1 MSQHNVQLLI
11 TDIGRTNTPVVL
23 YGSQPPPPRCSRFST
38 NIDLIV
44 VRNAEG
50 AEYNTAKMEQYLVSA
65 LGGHAAVVFQHHIRK
80 PVETG
85 FECLT

>member
-1 MSQHNVQLLI
+1 MFVTTRMLNAQVSA
-11 TDIGRTNTPVVL
+11 
-23 YGSQPPPPRCSRFST
+23 SR
-38 NIDLIV
+38 V